1 MRQRFYVAPF
11 PQREQVMTSET
22 VSKRTPLYD
31 VHGQL
36 NARIV
41 PFGGWDMPVSYSGI
55 IEEHLRVRHRAGLFD
70 VSHMG
75 EVEIHGPQ
83 AEAAVQYLTLND
95 VSGLQDFQ
103 LQYSAMC
110 NESGG
115 LIDDI
120 TICRL
125 AADRFLLIINAGNI
139 EKDLAW
145 IQQHLPNGAEATD
158 LSDQK
163 ALLALQG
170 PDAETILQRLT
181 DAALPALPYYH
192 AISSRV
198 ADLEVLIS
206 RLGYTGED
214 GFEIMVDGQ
223 HAVALWQAIMEAGRP
238 ETVLPVGLG
247 ARDTLRLEAR
257 YLLYGTD
264 MDESHNPFEVGLSW
278 LTKLDKGPFIGRDAL
293 RRAKAEGVTRRL
305 VGFVLKDRGIA
316 RAHYRV
322 MDGENPIGTVTSGTM
337 SPSLE
342 RAIGTAFVPR
352 THAKIGSELTIEVRN
367 KTVPAEVVRAP
378 FVPRRVKR

>member
-1 MRQRFYVAPF
+1 
-11 PQREQVMTSET
+11 MTSAT
-22 VSKRTPLYD
+22 DSKRTPLYD
-31 VHGQL
+31 VHCQL

-55 IEEHLRVRHRAGLFD
+55 IEEHLRVRHHAGLFD

-75 EVEIHGPQ
+75 EVEIYGPR

-95 VSGLQDFQ
+95 VSELQDFQ
-103 LQYSAMC
+103 LQYSALC
-110 NESGG
+110 NDSGG

-139 EKDLAW
+139 DKDMAW
-145 IQQHLPNGAEATD
+145 IQQHLPAGAEATN

-170 PDAETILQRLT
+170 PSAETILQRLT
-181 DAALPALPYYH
+181 PAALPALAYYH
-192 AISSRV
+192 ATAARV
-198 ADLEVLIS
+198 ADLAVLIS

-214 GFEIMVDGQ
+214 GFEMMVDGQ
-223 HAVALWQAIMEAGRP
+223 HAVALWQALMEAGQP
-238 ETVLPVGLG
+238 ETILPVGLG

-257 YLLYGTD
+257 YLLYGVD
-264 MDESHNPFEVGLSW
+264 MDESNTPFEVGLNW

-293 RRAKAEGVTRRL
+293 IHAKAEGVAKRL

-322 MDGENPIGTVTSGTM
+322 MDGDTPIGTVTSGTM

-342 RAIGTAFVPR
+342 QAIGTAFVPPA
-352 THAKIGSELTIEVRN
+352 HAKIGSEFAIEIRN
-367 KTVPAEVVRAP
+367 KAIPAEVVRAP

>member
-1 MRQRFYVAPF
+1 
-11 PQREQVMTSET
+11 MTSDT

-31 VHGQL
+31 VHCQL
-36 NARIV
+36 NARII

-55 IEEHLRVRHRAGLFD
+55 IEEHLRVRSHAGLFD

-75 EVEIHGPQ
+75 EVEIHGPR

-103 LQYSAMC
+103 LQYSALC

-125 AADRFLLIINAGNI
+125 AADRFLIIINAGNI
-139 EKDLAW
+139 DKDVAW
-145 IQQHLPNGAEATD
+145 IQQHLPAGAEATN

-170 PDAETILQRLT
+170 PSAETILQRLT
-181 DAALPALPYYH
+181 PAALSALDYYH
-192 AISSRV
+192 ATPARV

-214 GFEIMVDGQ
+214 GFEMMVDGQ
-223 HAVALWQAIMEAGRP
+223 HAVALWQALMEAGQP
-238 ETVLPVGLG
+238 ETLLPVGLG

-257 YLLYGTD
+257 YLLYGVD
-264 MDESHNPFEVGLSW
+264 MDESHTPFEVGLNW

-293 RRAKAEGVTRRL
+293 IRAKAEGVPQRL
-305 VGFVLKDRGIA
+305 VGFVLKERGIA

-322 MDGENPIGTVTSGTM
+322 MDGETPIGTVTSGTM

-342 RAIGTAFVPR
+342 QAIGTAFVPR
-352 THAKIGSELTIEVRN
+352 AYTKVGSEFAIEIRN
-367 KTVPAEVVRAP
+367 KAIPAEVVRAP

>member
-1 MRQRFYVAPF
+1 
-11 PQREQVMTSET
+11 MTADSA
-22 VSKRTPLYD
+22 SKRTPLYD
-31 VHGQL
+31 VHCQL
-36 NARIV
+36 HARII

-55 IEEHLRVRHRAGLFD
+55 IEEHLRVRRHAGLFD

-95 VSGLQDFQ
+95 VRVLNDYQ
-103 LQYSAMC
+103 LQYSALC

-120 TICRL
+120 TVCRL

-139 EKDLAW
+139 DKDVSW
-145 IQQHLPNGAEATD
+145 IQQHLPAGAEATN

-181 DAALPALPYYH
+181 SAALPELAYYH
-192 AISSRV
+192 AAVARV
-198 ADLEVLIS
+198 AGVETLIS

-214 GFEIMVDGQ
+214 GFELMIDGQ
-223 HAVALWQAIMEAGRP
+223 HAVTLWQAMMEAGRS
-238 ETVLPVGLG
+238 ETILPIGLG

-257 YLLYGTD
+257 YLLYGVD
-264 MDESHNPFEVGLSW
+264 MDESNTPFEVGLNW
-278 LTKLDKGPFIGRDAL
+278 LTRLDKGPFIGRDAL
-293 RRAKAEGVTRRL
+293 IRVKAEGVRQRL
-305 VGFVLKDRGIA
+305 VGFVLKGRGIA
-316 RAHYRV
+316 RSHYRV
-322 MDGENPIGTVTSGTM
+322 MDGETPIGTVTSGTM

-342 RAIGTAFVPR
+342 RAIGTAFVPQAY
-352 THAKIGSELTIEVRN
+352 TKIGSEFTVEVRN
-367 KTVPAEVVRAP
+367 NAVPAEVVRAP
-378 FVPRRVKR
+378 FVPRRVKRS